1 MKFYTEVTIDTL
13 YKRTWSEEAIE
24 HAGVIWRVSEGNKCV
39 RTLPFA
45 FDLSLKKK
53 PLGDTEGRL
62 IGIDTV
68 SSMAASSWSIH
79 SRLWWTKLFQS
90 GKH

>member
-24 HAGVIWRVSEGNKCV
+24 HAGVIWRVSEGNKCF

-53 PLGDTEGRL
+53 APRRYWREIDRNRYSKLDGREFL
-62 IGIDTV
+62 IDSFETLMDEALSVG
-68 SSMAASSWSIH
+68 
-79 SRLWWTKLFQS
+79 
-90 GKH
+90 